1 MIKALLTEKLRPK
14 ELRHMILPARIKD
27 SFVNGLQ
34 QNVLFVGS
42 AGCGKTTLAKI
53 LAAPHPHLYLNM
65 SDENSIETIRTKITD
80 FCSTISIMDGTNSL
94 KVVIM
99 DEFDG
104 LSNQALLALK
114 VTIEKFSK
122 GTRFVGVTNYL
133 NKIPEPIQSRLET
146 FIFDSFDKEEEE
158 LLRDEWKKRIKLILT
173 KLEIEITDSALS
185 LLVKKNFPDMRSVLN
200 TIQRWDIQ
208 GTKNIDDKKI
218 ADSWNYEDLYNL
230 LVSSNDPIKNYQI
243 IVGQYSSDIDA
254 VMASLGNEFIEW
266 IQQKHPALSVIV
278 PGTIILVAQHQAQR
292 NQVID
297 SVVSLLSLFY
307 SIQKI
312 IQQYA
317 GKK

>member
-1 MIKALLTEKLRPK
+1 MLNLLLTEKLRPK
-14 ELRHMILPARIKD
+14 ELRHMILPSRIKD
-27 SFVNGLQ
+27 VFKDGLQ
-34 QNVLFVGS
+34 QNVLFSGS
-42 AGCGKTTLAKI
+42 AGSGKTTLAKI

-80 FCSTISIMDGTNSL
+80 FCSTISIMDGNNAL

-104 LSNQALLALK
+104 LSFQALLALK

-122 GTRFVGVTNYL
+122 GTRFIGVTNYL

-146 FIFDSFDKEEEE
+146 FIFDPLDTEEEI
-158 LLRDEWKKRIKLILT
+158 LLKKEWKERIKLIVG
-173 KLEIEITDSALS
+173 KLNIEVSEGALD

-200 TIQRWDIQ
+200 TIQRWTIQ
-208 GTKNIDDKKI
+208 GIKNIDEGKI
-218 ADSWNYEDLYNL
+218 SNSWNYEDLYKL
-230 LVSSNDPIKNYQI
+230 IVSNSDPVNNYKI
-243 IVGQYSSDIDA
+243 IAGQYQSDIDD
-254 VMASLGNEFIEW
+254 VMASLGGDFIKW
-266 IQQKHPALSVIV
+266 ISETRNDLIGII

-297 SVVSLLSLFY
+297 PLVSLLSLVF
-307 SIQKI
+307 SIEKLISQN
-312 IQQYA
+312 

>member
-1 MIKALLTEKLRPK
+1 MINALLTEKLRPK
-14 ELRHMILPARIKD
+14 ELKHMILPPRIKEVFQD
-27 SFVNGLQ
+27 GLQ
-34 QNVLFVGS
+34 QNVLFSGS

-80 FCSTISIMDGTNSL
+80 FCSTISIIDGANSM

-114 VTIEKFSK
+114 VTIEKFSR

-146 FIFDSFDKEEEE
+146 FIFDPADKEEEE
-158 LLRDEWKKRIKLILT
+158 MLRKEWESRIRLILS
-173 KLEIEITDSALS
+173 KLGINITDSALK

-200 TIQRWDIQ
+200 TIQRWTIQ
-208 GTKNIDDKKI
+208 NLKSIGDDKV
-218 ADSWNYEDLYNL
+218 ADSWNYEDLYKL
-230 LVSSNDPIKNYQI
+230 LVSSTDTVNNYKV
-243 IVGQYSSDIDA
+243 IVGQYSSDIDD
-254 VMASLGNEFIEW
+254 VMASLGNDFIEW
-266 IQQKHPALSVIV
+266 LQEKKPDLIGII
-278 PGTIILVAQHQAQR
+278 PGTLILVAQHQAQR
-292 NQVID
+292 NLVID
-297 SVVSLLSLFY
+297 GTVSLLSLFF
-307 SIQKI
+307 SIQKMV
-312 IQQYA
+312 QQY

>member
-27 SFVNGLQ
+27 AFINGLQ

-80 FCSTISIMDGTNSL
+80 FCSTISIMDGANSM

-133 NKIPEPIQSRLET
+133 NKIPDPIQSRLET
-146 FIFDSFDKEEEE
+146 FIFDSHDKDEEA
-158 LLRDEWKKRIKLILT
+158 LLREEWKNRIKLILS
-173 KLEIEITDSALS
+173 KLEIRITDSALT

-208 GTKNIDDKKI
+208 NIREIDDKKI
-218 ADSWNYEDLYNL
+218 ADSWNFEDLYNM
-230 LVSSNDPIKNYQI
+230 LVTSTDPIKNYQI
-243 IVGQYSSDIDA
+243 IVGQYSSDVDEI
-254 VMASLGNEFIEW
+254 MASLGNEFIQW
-266 IQQKHPALSVIV
+266 IQEKHPALSVIV

-292 NQVID
+292 NLVID
-297 SVVSLLSLFY
+297 PSVSLLSLFF
-307 SIQKI
+307 SIQKM
-312 IQQYA
+312 IQQY

>member
-1 MIKALLTEKLRPK
+1 
-14 ELRHMILPARIKD
+14 MILPPRIKD
-27 SFVNGLQ
+27 VFSNGIQ
-34 QNVLFVGS
+34 QNVLFAGS

-80 FCSTISIMDGTNSL
+80 FCSTISIMDGSNSM

-104 LSNQALLALK
+104 LSFQALLALK

-122 GTRFVGVTNYL
+122 GTRFIGVTNYL

-146 FIFDSFDKEEEE
+146 FVFDPIDKAEEEG
-158 LLRDEWKKRIKLILT
+158 LVKEWKDRVRLILG
-173 KLEIEITDSALS
+173 KLGIEITDGALA
-185 LLVKKNFPDMRSVLN
+185 LLLKKNFPDMRSTLN
-200 TIQRWDIQ
+200 TIQRWNIQ
-208 GTKNIDDKKI
+208 GMKSITEDKI
-218 ADSWNYEDLYNL
+218 TDSWNYEDLYNM
-230 LVSSNDPIKNYQI
+230 LVNSGDPVENYKV
-243 IVGQYSSDIDA
+243 IVGQYSSDIDD

-266 IQQKHPALSVIV
+266 ITEKRPELSGII
-278 PGTIILVAQHQAQR
+278 PGTLIMVAQHQAQR

-297 SVVSLLSLFY
+297 GVVSLLSLFF
-307 SIQKI
+307 SIQKLV
-312 IQQYA
+312 QQN